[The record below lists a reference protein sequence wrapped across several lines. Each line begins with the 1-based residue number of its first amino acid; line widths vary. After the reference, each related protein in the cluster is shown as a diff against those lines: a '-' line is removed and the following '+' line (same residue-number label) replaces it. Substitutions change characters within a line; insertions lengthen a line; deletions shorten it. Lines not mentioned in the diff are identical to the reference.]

1 MAVTKIYQSAFSLL
15 SLFVDFRPARSTY
28 RQEEYMR
35 NDTDAEV
42 PNDNLDVLVAA
53 IVDRLLEFRR
63 VRSVEHPQN
72 EFDFARW
79 DT

>member
-1 MAVTKIYQSAFSLL
+1 
-15 SLFVDFRPARSTY
+15 
-28 RQEEYMR
+28 MR

-53 IVDRLLEFRR
+53 IVDRLLEFRS